1 MKSITTALVAAAML
15 AACSPGESPSA
26 GGTDAAANSA
36 TAESF
41 MGTWKVSGH
50 IVAPWFTGPGYAP
63 EPGQDILDTPLVLT
77 PASAAGPT
85 TLACDPATFEVKTFP
100 VEGLFE
106 GNVPDASLARSALGV
121 EQDQTPSLVQTCTT
135 DRADRT
141 YTYHLIGKDVL
152 LLGLDNIVYQFGRE
166 PA

>member
-1 MKSITTALVAAAML
+1 
-15 AACSPGESPSA
+15 
-26 GGTDAAANSA
+26 
-36 TAESF
+36 
-41 MGTWKVSGH
+41 
-50 IVAPWFTGPGYAP
+50 
-63 EPGQDILDTPLVLT
+63 
-77 PASAAGPT
+77 
-85 TLACDPATFEVKTFP
+85 VKTFP